1 MRKLVVIAVVLAGL
15 WAGYWFIGAKGVEG
29 AFNTWIEDRRADGWV
44 SQAQDVSTRGFPNR
58 FDTIFTGLELADP
71 DTGLA
76 WRADEF
82 QILALSYQ
90 PNHVI
95 AVWPGQQVLSSPE
108 QNITFEATT
117 FKGSLVFDPSPDL
130 PLDRSSIVIEG
141 LTMQSN
147 AGWTAGLE
155 AGQIATRKSSVAPHR
170 HDIHFEATGLLPAS
184 SFIQGFAGGDLLPP
198 VFERALLDASVDFT
212 GPWDRHAIENARPQ
226 ITRITLDEF
235 DATWGELGLKA
246 VGTVDVDERGLPTGE
261 VAIKAKNWRKMIEI
275 AEASGAIAPELVSTV
290 TGALQFVAGLSGNS
304 KTLDVTLR
312 LSGGAVFL
320 GPIPIGAAP
329 IIKIR

>member
-15 WAGYWFIGAKGVEG
+15 WSGYWFIGAKGVES
-29 AFNTWIEDRRADGWV
+29 AFNTWIDDRRAEGWV

-76 WRADEF
+76 WRAEEF

-95 AVWPGQQVLSSPE
+95 AVWPGQQVVSSPL
-108 QNITFEATT
+108 QNITFQADS

-130 PLDRSSIVIEG
+130 PLDRSSIVIEN

-155 AGQIATRKSSVAPHR
+155 AGQIATRKSSVAPNR

-184 SFIQGFAGGDLLPP
+184 SFVQGFGNGELLPS
-198 VFERALLDASVDFT
+198 VFERALLKASVDFT
-212 GPWDRHAIENARPQ
+212 GPWDRHAVETARPQ
-226 ITRITLDEF
+226 ITRIAISDLD
-235 DATWGELGLKA
+235 AKWGELGLKA
-246 VGTVDVDERGLPTGE
+246 VGTVDVDARGIPTGE
-261 VAIKAKNWRKMIEI
+261 VAIKAKNWRKMVEI
-275 AEASGAIAPELVSTV
+275 AEASGVLAPELVSTV

-304 KTLDVTLR
+304 ETLDVTLR

-329 IIKIR
+329 IIRIR

>member
-15 WAGYWFIGAKGVEG
+15 WAGYWLIGARGVEG
-29 AFNTWIEDRRADGWV
+29 AFKTWFEDRRNEGWV
-44 SQAQDVSTRGFPNR
+44 SQAEDISTQGFPNR

-95 AVWPGQQVLSSPE
+95 AVWPGEQVVSSPL
-108 QNITFEATT
+108 QNISFQADT
-117 FKGSLVFDPSPDL
+117 FKGSLVFDASPAL
-130 PLDRSSIVIEG
+130 PLDRSSIVIEN
-141 LTMQSN
+141 LTMSSN

-170 HDIHFEATGLLPAS
+170 HDIHFEATNVLPAS
-184 SFIQGFAGGDLLPP
+184 SFVQSFAGGDLLPP
-198 VFERALLDASVDFT
+198 VFERALLEASVDFT
-212 GPWDRHAIENARPQ
+212 GPWDRHAVEDARPQ
-226 ITRITLDEF
+226 ITRIEISALD
-235 DATWGELGLKA
+235 AKWGELGLKA
-246 VGTVDVDERGLPTGE
+246 VGTVDVDTRGIPTGE

-275 AEASGAIAPELVSTV
+275 AEASGAIAPELVSSV

-304 KTLDVTLR
+304 ETLDVTLR
-312 LSGGAVFL
+312 MSGGAVFL
-320 GPIPIGAAP
+320 GPIPIGSAP

>member
-15 WAGYWFIGAKGVEG
+15 WAGYWVIGAKGVES
-29 AFNTWIEDRRADGWV
+29 AFKGWVEDRRSEGWV
-44 SQAQDVSTRGFPNR
+44 SQAEDISTQGFPNR

-95 AVWPGQQVLSSPE
+95 AVWPGEQVVSSPL
-108 QNITFEATT
+108 QNISFQADT
-117 FKGSLVFDPSPDL
+117 FKGSLVFDPSPAL
-130 PLDRSSIVIEG
+130 PLDRSSIVIEN
-141 LTMQSN
+141 LTMESS
-147 AGWTAGLE
+147 AGWTAGLK
-155 AGQIATRKSSVAPHR
+155 AGQIATRKSSAAPHR
-170 HDIHFEATGLLPAS
+170 HDIHFEATNVLPAS
-184 SFIQGFAGGDLLPP
+184 SFIQNFAGGDLLPP
-198 VFERALLDASVDFT
+198 VFERALLKASVDFT
-212 GPWDRHAIENARPQ
+212 GPWDRHAVEDARPQ
-226 ITRITLDEF
+226 ITRIEISELD
-235 DATWGELGLKA
+235 AKWGELGLKA
-246 VGTVDVDERGLPTGE
+246 VGTIDVDARGTPTGE

-275 AEASGAIAPELVSTV
+275 AEATGAIAPELVSTV

-304 KTLDVTLR
+304 ETLDVTLR
-312 LSGGAVFL
+312 MSGGAVFL

>member
-1 MRKLVVIAVVLAGL
+1 MRKLVVIAVALAGL
-15 WAGYWFIGAKGVEG
+15 WAGYWVIGAKGVES
-29 AFNTWIEDRRADGWV
+29 AFTGWIDDRRNDGWV
-44 SQAQDVSTRGFPNR
+44 SQAEDVSTQGFPNR

-108 QNITFEATT
+108 QNITFQADT

-130 PLDRSSIVIEG
+130 PLDRSSIVIEN

-155 AGQIATRKSSVAPHR
+155 AGQIATRKSSAAPNR

-184 SFIQGFAGGDLLPP
+184 SFVQSFAGGDLLPP

-212 GPWDRHAIENARPQ
+212 GPWDRHAIEDARPQ
-226 ITRITLDEF
+226 ITRIEISEM
-235 DATWGELGLKA
+235 DAKWGELGLKA
-246 VGTVDVDERGLPTGE
+246 VGTVDVDSRGTPTGE

-275 AEASGAIAPELVSTV
+275 AQASGAIAPELVSTV
-290 TGALQFVAGLSGNS
+290 TRALEFVAGLSGNS
-304 KTLDVTLR
+304 ETLDITLR

-320 GPIPIGAAP
+320 GPIPVGSAP